1 MAKKSKIDSIEK
13 LGALVEKLAALVVDG
28 FHDMK
33 TEVSEQ
39 FGHVGQRFDRMGERF
54 ERVEKRLEHLEIDN
68 RDIKESLRHVQHD
81 TGEMKDELRAI
92 SRAVDKD
99 ATTIIRQG
107 SRLKR
112 LEKRRTFAK

>member
-1 MAKKSKIDSIEK
+1 
-13 LGALVEKLAALVVDG
+13 
-28 FHDMK
+28 
-33 TEVSEQ
+33 
-39 FGHVGQRFDRMGERF
+39 
-54 ERVEKRLEHLEIDN
+54 
-68 RDIKESLRHVQHD
+68 
-81 TGEMKDELRAI
+81 MKDELRAI